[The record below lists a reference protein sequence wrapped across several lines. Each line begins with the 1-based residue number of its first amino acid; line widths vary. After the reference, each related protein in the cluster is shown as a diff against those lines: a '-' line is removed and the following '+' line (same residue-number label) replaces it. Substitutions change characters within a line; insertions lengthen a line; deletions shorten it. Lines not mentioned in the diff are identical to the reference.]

1 MSFRIYNNIPKTIIT
16 PQIKTL
22 SIPIDIQQTNNIIEI
37 GASVPQKIYI
47 LACKVNLT
55 KKNSDKKQ
63 FSISF
68 INPDNPIKD
77 KSTCQCVIQPDQ
89 LVGFNNTY
97 IIPINKN
104 TSLSLLNELTYGV
117 EPQQAV
123 LEFSYYEL

>member
-1 MSFRIYNNIPKTIIT
+1 MNFTNKVRSWSTTLQVEQDDEKKFWGRKPAKPRKMGDPLPPPKGKL
-16 PQIKTL
+16 P
-22 SIPIDIQQTNNIIEI
+22 
-37 GASVPQKIYI
+37 
-47 LACKVNLT
+47 

-68 INPDNPIKD
+68 INPDNTKD
-77 KSTCQCVIQPDQ
+77 KSLCVCSIQPDQ